1 MIKLTFERDGQE
13 QELKCDGYVLVAWNQ
28 ELDGTKVFPPV
39 VSASSSPEVS
49 GSDMV
54 YTVGVLAIAMQKS
67 EDPTVRLAGE
77 LVKNTLEKGLTM
89 LEAASEPE
97 IKA

>member
-28 ELDGTKVFPPV
+28 ELDGSKVFPPLIN
-39 VSASSSPEVS
+39 ASSPPEMS

-54 YTVGVLAIAMQKS
+54 YAVGTLAIAMQKS
-67 EDPTVRLAGE
+67 ADPTVRLSGE
-77 LVKNTLEKGLTM
+77 LLKSTLEKGLTM
-89 LEAASEPE
+89 LEAATESE